1 MWLFYWAVEMIKG
14 MIMFGQFI
22 VSLRS
27 FKIVVS
33 NKISEV
39 QYLKKSFVNS
49 SVKIIIINSIK
60 KQSLTS

>member
-1 MWLFYWAVEMIKG
+1 MWLFCWAVEMIKG
-14 MIMFGQFI
+14 MLMFGQFI

-49 SVKIIIINSIK
+49 SVTIIIINSVK
-60 KQSLTS
+60 K